1 MKVEGV
7 RVLVVDDER
16 AIRRFLTLSLQ
27 SQSYEVFEAS
37 SAGEG
42 LARML
47 EVRPDLIILDLG
59 LPDRDGREF
68 IEEIR
73 SWSQVPL
80 IVLSVRDREGEKV
93 AALDAGANDYVTK
106 PFGIG
111 ELLARMRAVLR
122 QILPGQEEPVFRVG
136 ALEVDLPRRRVLLA
150 GRELSLTPTEYD
162 ILKTL
167 IRHRGKVVTHGQLL
181 QQVWSDAYRDE
192 RHLLQVNMS
201 NLRRKIEPDPSRP
214 RYLLTEP
221 GVGYR
226 LRDEE

>member
-80 IVLSVRDREGEKV
+80 IVLSVRDREEEKV